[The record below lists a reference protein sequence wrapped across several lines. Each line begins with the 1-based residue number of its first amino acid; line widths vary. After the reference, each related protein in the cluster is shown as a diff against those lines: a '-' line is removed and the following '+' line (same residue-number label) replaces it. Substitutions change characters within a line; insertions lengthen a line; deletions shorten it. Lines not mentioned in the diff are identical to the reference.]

1 MNSGVDVR
9 ERWAGRI
16 VVVLILGS
24 VITVLA
30 LNLNPKGRNLTD
42 SAQRTPQPSQ
52 TEPHSVTPPPPV
64 SGGRQPAGFRE
75 YPIGD
80 EVEKNQMLIKAVWLP
95 PVQMEGM
102 ESPATSNLIHLEADI
117 HATEGNRNGFAKD
130 EFIPYLVV
138 DYTIVRVD
146 GNANGRPIAPIKHS
160 LTPMVARDGLH
171 YGATIE
177 RPANGHYKLT
187 YTIQPPSAGGL
198 GRHVD
203 PATGVAPWWKPFEVS
218 FDWDFHQT
226 DEG

>member
-24 VITVLA
+24 VIAVLA
-30 LNLNPKGRNLTD
+30 LNLNPKGRKPAD
-42 SAQRTPQPSQ
+42 SAARTLEPSQ
-52 TEPHSVTPPPPV
+52 TEPPTPRAQPPV

-75 YPIGD
+75 YPVGD

-102 ESPATSNLIHLEADI
+102 EFPSSSNQIHLEADI

-138 DYTIVRVD
+138 EYTIVRID
-146 GNANGRPIAPIKHS
+146 GTERGKTVAPIREK
-160 LTPMVARDGLH
+160 LMPMVARDGLH

-177 RPANGHYKLT
+177 MPGAGHYKLT
-187 YTIQPPSAGGL
+187 YAIQPPSI

-203 PATGVAPWWKPFEVS
+203 AATGVDPWWKPFEVS
-218 FDWDFHQT
+218 FDWEFAGVS
-226 DEG
+226 ER